1 MRPDEPGASTARRGR
16 RRAARPPIDRTYT
29 APVSDDPQKA
39 AKRVSMTKAAA
50 GGGEAP
56 AKAPRPRQVQGAIAA
71 LVASALAALIAAI
84 SLFGQ
89 RAWLESEQKKA
100 NAKTLATAAKD
111 ATTKAKN
118 AGKSPADIAAAA
130 AKARTDTQKKFPS
143 LHHQISQQQSGALI
157 GTIIVVAAISVLAFS
172 VYRGRYWSRWGVV
185 AFWLLASFTG
195 TVVGVGTVLSVG
207 SSVPAG
213 FKVPAFMAGAFLI
226 VAVVLVNFRV
236 STEYFALTKP
246 VRSTDLPQRRGLFA
260 PRTPPE
266 GSRGGRAPAGARPG
280 AAKGVLSSSAATRG
294 EAYVER
300 QRSKKRAAANQ
311 ESIARGAEL
320 ARNRAKASKSRRIER

>member
-1 MRPDEPGASTARRGR
+1 M
-16 RRAARPPIDRTYT
+16 
-29 APVSDDPQKA
+29 SDDPEKA
-39 AKRVSMTKAAA
+39 AKRVSMTK
-50 GGGEAP
+50 P
-56 AKAPRPRQVQGAIAA
+56 ASGSVPVSATAPRPRQVQGAIAA
-71 LVASALAALIAAI
+71 LAASAVAALIAAI
-84 SLFGQ
+84 SLYGQ
-89 RAWLESEQKKA
+89 RAWLTSEQKKA
-100 NAKTLATAAKD
+100 NAKAKPPIHETAAK
-111 ATTKAKN
+111 
-118 AGKSPADIAAAA
+118 
-130 AKARTDTQKKFPS
+130 

-213 FKVPAFMAGAFLI
+213 FKVPAFLAGAFLI

-246 VRSTDLPQRRGLFA
+246 ARSTDLPQRRGLFA
-260 PRTPPE
+260 PRTPPPAR
-266 GSRGGRAPAGARPG
+266 GSGAARPG
-280 AAKGVLSSSAATRG
+280 AAKGILTSSAATRG

-300 QRSKKRAAANQ
+300 QRSKKRATANQ

-320 ARNRAKASKSRRIER
+320 ARSRAKASKSRRIER